1 MKKKLNEEAVIS
13 ELREGSLHFRRPAE
27 EPPVAPAPERGE
39 TSAPA
44 RTPASTATSDETA
57 EQEREMPSP
66 DARPS
71 VRTTVRPVQRV
82 LKRHPFEFY
91 QDQLD
96 ALKRISLS
104 DQMAGGKGNMSE
116 MVREA
121 IDEYLAKRNGHPR
134 KE

>member
-1 MKKKLNEEAVIS
+1 MKKKLNEEAVMS
-13 ELREGSLHFRRPAE
+13 ELREGSLHFRRPPE
-27 EPPVAPAPERGE
+27 EPPAAGEPDRSETPVATA
-39 TSAPA
+39 
-44 RTPASTATSDETA
+44 ASGQGA
-57 EQEREMPSP
+57 EQAQGGPLPAERPYG
-66 DARPS
+66 
-71 VRTTVRPVQRV
+71 RTAVRPVQRV

-121 IDEYLAKRNGHPR
+121 IDEYLAKRNGHQR
-134 KE
+134 EE